1 MDDVTNRVAE
11 ALTVHRVKLG
21 LDIETAAAMATLT
34 PERLAE
40 SEAGETALTEAEL
53 DRLAAAYGIDVS
65 AFFGGRITPFNYLA
79 GA

>member
-1 MDDVTNRVAE
+1 MDDVRSRVAE
-11 ALTVHRVKLG
+11 ALTLHRVRLG
-21 LDIETAAAMATLT
+21 LDIESAAAAATLA

-40 SEAGETALTEAEL
+40 AETGDTALSEAEL
-53 DRLAAAYGIDVS
+53 DRLAATYGVDVS

>member
-1 MDDVTNRVAE
+1 MDDVANRVAD
-11 ALTVHRVKLG
+11 ALTVHRVRLG
-21 LDIETAAAMATLT
+21 WDIESAASAASLA

-40 SEAGETALTEAEL
+40 AEAGETALSEAEL
-53 DRLAAAYGIDVS
+53 DRLASAYGVDVS